1 MPDCAS
7 CALFAAESD
16 GCLHINRP
24 GGLTLTRRLFDLA
37 GLTEDTVTLE
47 IASGAGTTL
56 NLMAQEY
63 GLRAYGM
70 DLSPVMLRM
79 AAGQYSDQRLF
90 RADAGALPVAAAG
103 CGAVVME
110 CAFSI
115 LRQSANQRSELLRAM
130 RPGAKL
136 LVTDLY
142 LREVND
148 PAGRTD
154 LAASPCLG
162 GVLTE
167 SEIRSLLDESG
178 FDLLHWQDESPA
190 LKAWLGSLVFKLG
203 SLAEVYHRLAG
214 CDSGGC
220 RLSAAL
226 GQKIKLG
233 YYLMIAVRR
242 NDG

>member
-1 MPDCAS
+1 MSDCAS

-24 GGLTLTRRLFDLA
+24 GGLALTRRLFDLA
-37 GLTEDTVTLE
+37 GLSADTVTLE
-47 IASGAGTTL
+47 IASGAGATL
-56 NLMAQEY
+56 NLLEKDY

-70 DLSPVMLRM
+70 DLSPAMLRM
-79 AAGQYSDQRLF
+79 ASAQYSGLRLF
-90 RADAGALPVAAAG
+90 RADAGALPVQAAG

-115 LRQSANQRSELLRAM
+115 LRQSPNQRSELLRAM

-142 LREVND
+142 LREIND
-148 PAGRTD
+148 PAGRSD
-154 LAASPCLG
+154 LSASPCLG

-167 SEIRSLLDESG
+167 AEIRSVLDESG
-178 FDLLHWQDESPA
+178 FDLLHWQDESAA
-190 LKAWLGSLVFKLG
+190 LKTWLGSLVFKLG
-203 SLAEVYHRLAG
+203 SLAEVYRRLAG
-214 CDSGGC
+214 CESGGC